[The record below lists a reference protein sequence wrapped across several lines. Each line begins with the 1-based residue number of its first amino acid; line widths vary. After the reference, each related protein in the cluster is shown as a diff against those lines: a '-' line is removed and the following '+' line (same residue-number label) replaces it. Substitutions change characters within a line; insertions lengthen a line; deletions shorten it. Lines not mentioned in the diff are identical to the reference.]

1 MLNFTN
7 EYIKYLFVQITSRS
21 VFCFLTK
28 EVKWG
33 LKGKTVTRR
42 IKSEKQTMKISNTKI
57 VRRKLFIVDTN
68 LFPRLLNNIIIIKK
82 NKSKYE

>member
-33 LKGKTVTRR
+33 LKGKTVVTRR
-42 IKSEKQTMKISNTKI
+42 IKSEKTDNENFEHKDCQTKI
-57 VRRKLFIVDTN
+57 IQCTN

-82 NKSKYE
+82 SKSKYE

>member
-57 VRRKLFIVDTN
+57 VRRKLFIGQTCF
-68 LFPRLLNNIIIIKK
+68 LA
-82 NKSKYE
+82 S